1 MAAVPRLTGMQV
13 NDPVDPPFDEQ
24 CSVPTGY
31 VDPPGWALDP
41 AGPFDVDP
49 SPSLQN
55 DNVTHFALARP
66 AAFLRQ
72 AAALHDPTAILARA
86 AQVLHDGTGLD
97 ALPQQQADRRI
108 R

>member
-1 MAAVPRLTGMQV
+1 MQV

-66 AAFLRQ
+66 AA
-72 AAALHDPTAILARA
+72 ILARA

-97 ALPQQQADRRI
+97 ALPQQQADRDAAALAVADLAATGRTSWAAW
-108 R
+108 RQS